1 MVDRFNICIVY
12 RACSE
17 RSASSIRGEVGNL
30 FYHCLLL
37 RKKKCGGEME
47 NFRSSSGGGFE
58 KKMKIYC
65 DVGCEREKI
74 GIRNLGE
81 VEMGEMR
88 NVGEVKRWRGF
99 I

>member
-1 MVDRFNICIVY
+1 
-12 RACSE
+12 
-17 RSASSIRGEVGNL
+17 
-30 FYHCLLL
+30 
-37 RKKKCGGEME
+37 ME

-81 VEMGEMR
+81 VER
-88 NVGEVKRWRGF
+88 GEVRNAGEVMRWRGF